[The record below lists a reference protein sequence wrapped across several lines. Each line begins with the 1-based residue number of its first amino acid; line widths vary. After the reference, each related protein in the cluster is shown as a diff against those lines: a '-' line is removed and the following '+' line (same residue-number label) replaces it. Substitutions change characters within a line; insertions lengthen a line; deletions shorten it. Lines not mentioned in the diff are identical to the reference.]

1 MSLTSYQTA
10 LLCDIKLVGEA
21 GIEPAASRLSVVCA
35 NQLRHSPILVIPAGF
50 EPTILAWKASDLATC
65 LRDHLVISFF
75 ISYYIYIIAYFF
87 GFVHSFSCYNL
98 KYFFIWGGLQE
109 SNLLTSGHSRLPKPS
124 GSNHHIGG
132 QWENRTHSSHMTS
145 VLQTDSPTL
154 TN

>member
-1 MSLTSYQTA
+1 MVYAFVYIHVDASLTVNPEIS
-10 LLCDIKLVGEA
+10 VG
-21 GIEPAASRLSVVCA
+21 
-35 NQLRHSPILVIPAGF
+35 VI
-50 EPTILAWKASDLATC
+50 
-65 LRDHLVISFF
+65 
-75 ISYYIYIIAYFF
+75 
-87 GFVHSFSCYNL
+87 
-98 KYFFIWGGLQE
+98 FFIWGGLQE

>member
-35 NQLRHSPILVIPAGF
+35 NQLRHSPIYGTPNGIRTHDVALKGLWLNRLPMGA
-50 EPTILAWKASDLATC
+50 
-65 LRDHLVISFF
+65 LRKVISFF

-98 KYFFIWGGLQE
+98 KYF
-109 SNLLTSGHSRLPKPS
+109 
-124 GSNHHIGG
+124 
-132 QWENRTHSSHMTS
+132 
-145 VLQTDSPTL
+145 
-154 TN
+154 